1 MIRIFAT
8 PLRGATSVSRLTRWN
23 STVVL
28 CEALVGNVPA
38 APTLSAVTAA
48 SQLGTDHVYLLVI
61 GGDAPIK
68 VPVGVTSIL
77 HMQSKEA
84 TIDAIKA
91 AIEDAVV
98 KYTCTHFITTS
109 SIYLP
114 QVAKI
119 LNMPTA
125 TDVVEIVSR
134 ETFLTGDNKVMVHLR
149 DTLKLLGIRASC
161 FDPAAMGNDVVEVRL
176 MKEDSTAIRVAYK
189 AMPALLL
196 VIVAAIMLP
205 E

>member
-1 MIRIFAT
+1 MFSLFAA
-8 PLRGATSVSRLTRWN
+8 PLRRVTTVSSLTRWN

-28 CEALVGNVPA
+28 SEALVGNVPA

-48 SQLGTDHVYLLVI
+48 LQLGTDHVYLLVI
-61 GGDAPIK
+61 GGAAPTK

-77 HMQSKEA
+77 HMQGKDTTE
-84 TIDAIKA
+84 DVVKA

-98 KYTCTHFITTS
+98 KHTCTHFIMTGSTL
-109 SIYLP
+109 LP
-114 QVAKI
+114 QIAKK
-119 LNMPTA
+119 LNMTIA

-134 ETFLTGDNKVMVHLR
+134 ETFLTGDDKVAVHLR
-149 DTLKLLGIRASC
+149 DTLKVLGIRASC
-161 FDPAAMGNDVVEVRL
+161 FDPAPIGNDVVEVRL
-176 MKEDSTAIRVAYK
+176 MKDDSTVMRVAYK